1 MDISRQANYTTF
13 HDHRHEVPHEQTNHL
28 SRPEGRTMTADPEFP
43 TTNPPVQGTIYLNR
57 PDGRIAYEMVGQGP
71 LVVLSPG
78 MADIRSSYRFLAPLI
93 ADAGYRVASVD
104 LRGHGESSTG
114 WDSYS
119 HADTAGDLIELV
131 RKLGGTAVIVG
142 QSFSG
147 GATTIAAATNPDLVS
162 AIVEIDP
169 FTRPPK
175 YSMAAFL
182 RNSQYRH
189 GALLLGRFAL
199 TGSVKTWSKYL
210 DLAYPGRKPAD
221 WDTWLAA
228 LQANLREPGRTKAAQ
243 KMISSSATL
252 KQAAAQLGDVR
263 CPALVV
269 MGRDDSDFPDPE
281 AEAAAIVG
289 LLPDGLGRHEMIENA
304 GHYPHSQYSQ
314 QVADAVLPFLAENT
328 HA

>member
-1 MDISRQANYTTF
+1 MKGTTMS
-13 HDHRHEVPHEQTNHL
+13 DRT
-28 SRPEGRTMTADPEFP
+28 GRTEF
-43 TTNPPVQGTIYLNR
+43 VDVEG
-57 PDGRIAYEMVGQGP
+57 GRIAYELVGDGP

-78 MADIRSSYRFLAPLI
+78 MADTRGTYRFLAPLI
-93 ADAGYRVASVD
+93 ANAGYRVASVD

-114 WDSYS
+114 WGSYS
-119 HADTAGDLIELV
+119 HADTAGDLIEV
-131 RKLGGTAVIVG
+131 IRKLGGPAVIVG

-147 GATTIAAATNPDLVS
+147 GATTIAAATTPDLVS

-175 YSMAAFL
+175 YSVAAFL
-182 RNSQYRH
+182 RNSHYRR
-189 GALLLGRFAL
+189 GALLLGGFAF
-199 TGSVKTWSKYL
+199 TGRVKIWSKYL
-210 DLAYPGRKPAD
+210 DMAYPGRKPAD
-221 WDTWLAA
+221 WDSWLAA

-252 KQAAAQLGDVR
+252 KQAAARLTDVR

-269 MGRDDSDFPDPE
+269 MGGSDSDFPDPE

-289 LLPDGLGRHEMIENA
+289 LLPAGLGRYEMIDNA
-304 GHYPHSQYSQ
+304 GHYPHAEYPQH
-314 QVADAVLPFLAENT
+314 VADALLPFLAEGN

>member
-1 MDISRQANYTTF
+1 MPLSQLRAHDERTTLN
-13 HDHRHEVPHEQTNHL
+13 D
-28 SRPEGRTMTADPEFP
+28 RTIPNEYVD
-43 TTNPPVQGTIYLNR
+43 VKG
-57 PDGRIAYEMVGQGP
+57 GRIAYEVVGQGP

-78 MADIRSSYRFLAPLI
+78 MADTRSTYRFLAPLI
-93 ADAGYRVASVD
+93 AHAGYRVVSVD
-104 LRGHGESSTG
+104 LRGHGKSSTD
-114 WDSYS
+114 WHSYS
-119 HADTAGDLIELV
+119 HADTAGDLIAV
-131 RKLGGTAVIVG
+131 IQKLGGLAVIVG

-147 GATTIAAATNPDLVS
+147 GATTIAAASNPDLVS

-175 YSMAAFL
+175 YSAAAFL
-182 RNSQYRH
+182 CNSGYRR

-199 TGSVKTWSKYL
+199 AGNVTTWAKYL
-210 DLAYPGRKPAD
+210 NRAYPGRKPAD

-228 LQANLREPGRTKAAQ
+228 LQANLREPGRAKAAQ

-252 KQAAAQLGDVR
+252 KQAAAQLADIR

-269 MGRDDSDFPDPE
+269 MGSNDSDFPDPE

-289 LLPDGLGRHEMIENA
+289 LLPAGLGRYAMIENA
-304 GHYPHSQYSQ
+304 GHYPHAQYPQ
-314 QVADAVLPFLAENT
+314 QVADAILSFLSDRD

>member
-1 MDISRQANYTTF
+1 MNDRT
-13 HDHRHEVPHEQTNHL
+13 
-28 SRPEGRTMTADPEFP
+28 GRTEYVDVE
-43 TTNPPVQGTIYLNR
+43 G
-57 PDGRIAYEMVGQGP
+57 GRIAYEVIGHGP

-78 MADIRSSYRFLAPLI
+78 MADTRSTYRFLAPLI
-93 ADAGYRVASVD
+93 ANAGYHVASVD

-119 HADTAGDLIELV
+119 HADTAGDLIEV
-131 RKLGGTAVIVG
+131 IRKLGGPAVLVG

-147 GATTIAAATNPDLVS
+147 GAVTIAAATNPDLVS

-175 YSMAAFL
+175 YSVAAFL
-182 RNSQYRH
+182 RKSHYRR
-189 GALLLGRFAL
+189 GALLLGEFAF
-199 TGSVKTWSKYL
+199 TGRVKIWSKYL
-210 DLAYPGRKPAD
+210 NMAYPGRKPAD

-252 KQAAAQLGDVR
+252 KQAAAQLADVR

-269 MGRDDSDFPDPE
+269 MGSNDSDFPDPE
-281 AEAAAIVG
+281 AEAAALVG
-289 LLPDGLGRHEMIENA
+289 LLPAGLGRYEMIENA
-304 GHYPHSQYSQ
+304 GHYPHAEYPQE
-314 QVADAVLPFLAENT
+314 VAAKVIPFLPEN
-328 HA
+328 A